1 MSPKMNPIDNGK
13 YVALLALLSGH
24 SLFGGYYAATR
35 PEGAGWRFFS
45 WHPMLMMV
53 GMVGMMGAAALTKK
67 RGGYKNTK
75 LHGIMAWVG
84 MMLAGGG
91 LYVIYQ
97 HKESMGK
104 AHFTTY
110 HSWAG
115 LASFGGCILPGI
127 AGAVF
132 LHPDFGIDK
141 ANKLYRAVHKY
152 VSRALL
158 LLAWMATLSG
168 LKTMVGDDIKTLIL
182 FAVPLVVAAPFTL
195 M

>member
-1 MSPKMNPIDNGK
+1 MEVFQLASDAHDGWNGRHDGC
-13 YVALLALLSGH
+13 S
-24 SLFGGYYAATR
+24 R
-35 PEGAGWRFFS
+35 PHE
-45 WHPMLMMV
+45 
-53 GMVGMMGAAALTKK
+53 K

>member
-1 MSPKMNPIDNGK
+1 MCLTHYFGILII
-13 YVALLALLSGH
+13 LL
-24 SLFGGYYAATR
+24 
-35 PEGAGWRFFS
+35 
-45 WHPMLMMV
+45 

-110 HSWAG
+110 HSWG
-115 LASFGGCILPGI
+115 ERSIL
-127 AGAVF
+127 
-132 LHPDFGIDK
+132 
-141 ANKLYRAVHKY
+141 RA
-152 VSRALL
+152 
-158 LLAWMATLSG
+158 
-168 LKTMVGDDIKTLIL
+168 
-182 FAVPLVVAAPFTL
+182 
-195 M
+195 